1 MNVQIDHQ
9 PFLHR
14 LPSRQIVLS
23 HGRQSSVGKIV
34 TEKSIYA
41 LFPPT
46 KPDHIP
52 TIQIISILMPS
63 LINPQPETFL
73 DFKIHLELLML
84 KQQWWREGCSPVLS
98 TGQLV
103 YSQRME
109 ACSATKLKLT
119 QSTWAILPIFPDT
132 NNYSWHLQGN
142 QETRYKCLS
151 PRKEI
156 GKWISFYQILKQLL
170 RSNWQ
175 EWF

>member
-1 MNVQIDHQ
+1 MCKLITNHFFIAFHPAKKFFHMVANHLWEKLWRRSLFMHSFPQQNLIIFPLFRLF
-9 PFLHR
+9 PFWC
-14 LPSRQIVLS
+14 LPLS
-23 HGRQSSVGKIV
+23 ILSLKLSSIS
-34 TEKSIYA
+34 KSIWSCWCWSSSDGEKA
-41 LFPPT
+41 VR
-46 KPDHIP
+46 
-52 TIQIISILMPS
+52 Q
-63 LINPQPETFL
+63 
-73 DFKIHLELLML
+73 
-84 KQQWWREGCSPVLS
+84 CC
-98 TGQLV
+98 QLV

>member
-1 MNVQIDHQ
+1 MEKKLIIWQGEAKLLLSTKIKVMNVQIDHQ

-14 LPSRQIVLS
+14 LPSRQKVLS

-41 LFPPT
+41 LFTPT

-84 KQQWWREGCSPVLS
+84 KQQ
-98 TGQLV
+98 
-103 YSQRME
+103 
-109 ACSATKLKLT
+109 
-119 QSTWAILPIFPDT
+119 
-132 NNYSWHLQGN
+132 
-142 QETRYKCLS
+142 
-151 PRKEI
+151 
-156 GKWISFYQILKQLL
+156 
-170 RSNWQ
+170 
-175 EWF
+175 

>member
-1 MNVQIDHQ
+1 MSFALIAAADGCIDSLMTRYRVRFKYVKGSSIFRTASGNLMRMWSSVIQSIRPYIDHHHQ
-9 PFLHR
+9 PFHHR
-14 LPSRQIVLS
+14 LPSRQKVLS

-84 KQQWWREGCSPVLS
+84 KQQ
-98 TGQLV
+98 
-103 YSQRME
+103 
-109 ACSATKLKLT
+109 
-119 QSTWAILPIFPDT
+119 
-132 NNYSWHLQGN
+132 
-142 QETRYKCLS
+142 
-151 PRKEI
+151 
-156 GKWISFYQILKQLL
+156 
-170 RSNWQ
+170 
-175 EWF
+175 